1 MPPELIDAEQLGA
14 EDLGLL
20 SFFARCNHGR
30 TEAYTLNIPMGSTPH
45 RLGLGPPVRST
56 RVGHDERRTVME
68 QNIPMSLQV
77 ALYVAA
83 TGIVVIAC
91 VVIYFAAKLRKQLE
105 RVVSAVETFETEL
118 IPLARESRVAVTRFR
133 DLSDRMQK
141 FLGVVGD
148 LVLPPMAAFN
158 TTSRVV
164 QTAAT
169 TFVQSLWNGRNRV
182 RAGRSS

>member
-1 MPPELIDAEQLGA
+1 
-14 EDLGLL
+14 
-20 SFFARCNHGR
+20 
-30 TEAYTLNIPMGSTPH
+30 
-45 RLGLGPPVRST
+45 
-56 RVGHDERRTVME
+56 ME

-77 ALYVAA
+77 ALYIAA

-133 DLSDRMQK
+133 DLSDRMQR
-141 FLGVVGD
+141 FFGIVGD
-148 LVLPPMAAFN
+148 LVLPPMVAFN
-158 TTSRVV
+158 KTSRVV

-169 TFVQSLWNGRNRV
+169 TFVQSLWNGQNRV
-182 RAGRSS
+182 RARRSS

>member
-1 MPPELIDAEQLGA
+1 
-14 EDLGLL
+14 
-20 SFFARCNHGR
+20 
-30 TEAYTLNIPMGSTPH
+30 
-45 RLGLGPPVRST
+45 
-56 RVGHDERRTVME
+56 ME

-77 ALYVAA
+77 ALYIAA
-83 TGIVVIAC
+83 TGIVVIAF

-148 LVLPPMAAFN
+148 LVLPPMVAFN
-158 TTSRVV
+158 KTSRVV

-169 TFVQSLWNGRNRV
+169 TFVQSLWNGQNRV
-182 RAGRSS
+182 RAGRRP